1 MRKFMNV
8 FYIKQKSASV
18 LLSAIVLLTFTACQK
33 KDQTYVDYTNN
44 SGFYNG
50 DALSYFQSQKGVY
63 DSMLLVVGRLGGIA
77 DSIKNGNYTIFA
89 PSNRSF
95 SIALEN
101 INQARRDSIPQLPPL
116 SFGTM
121 DASVLDTFFCK
132 YLIAGKIKSEDLS
145 GRADGLEY
153 GSAKYNYPMQLQ
165 YRATNASGYLGGGPK
180 TIIFSDRRGSVFTV
194 NWIRVSTIT
203 VDIQTNNAIIHA
215 LDPGHTFG
223 FGNDFIKS
231 LNRR

>member
-1 MRKFMNV
+1 MRNFMNTV
-8 FYIKQKSASV
+8 FINKQGIVILASV
-18 LLSAIVLLTFTACQK
+18 MLLLTFVACQK
-33 KDQTYVDYTNN
+33 KNQAYVDYTNN
-44 SGFYNG
+44 AGIYDG

-63 DSMLLVVGRLGGIA
+63 DSMLLVIDRLGSIA
-77 DSIKNGNYTIFA
+77 DSVKNGNYTIFA

-101 INQARRDSIPQLPPL
+101 INQARRDSVPQLPPL
-116 SFGTM
+116 SLSTM
-121 DASVLDTFFCK
+121 DVSVLDTFFCK
-132 YLIAGKIKSEDLS
+132 YIIPGKIRSTDLS

-153 GSAKYNYPMQLQ
+153 GSIKYDYPMQLQ
-165 YRATNASGYLGGGPK
+165 YRATNASGYLSGGPK
-180 TIIFSDRRGSVFTV
+180 AIIFSDRRGSVFTV

-203 VDIQTNNAIIHA
+203 VDIQTNNAIVHA

-223 FGNDFIKS
+223 FGNDLIRS